1 MAMGMAM
8 GRGGDGFYLPHPHII
23 FSCTYPLH
31 YPYPVG
37 MRNRISSPSPMGSGI
52 PVLAMDNFF
61 LIKIKVFFSQCCNA
75 LSNKYMMA
83 IDDYGEGEERDRE
96 CEI

>member
-1 MAMGMAM
+1 
-8 GRGGDGFYLPHPHII
+8 
-23 FSCTYPLH
+23 
-31 YPYPVG
+31 
-37 MRNRISSPSPMGSGI
+37 MGSGI